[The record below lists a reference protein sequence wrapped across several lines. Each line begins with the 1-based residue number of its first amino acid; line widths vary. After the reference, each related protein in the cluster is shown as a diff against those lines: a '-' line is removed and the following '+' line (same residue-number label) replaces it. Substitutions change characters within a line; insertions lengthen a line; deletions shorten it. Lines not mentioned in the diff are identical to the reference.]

1 MRTYHLADDAELQT
15 AIEAYFAEHPELNP
29 DRVSVELAI
38 DHDWVPDETSKYRAV
53 GHVVIDPPAVPL
65 HAVRAS
71 VSLDQAGQAAFH
83 AYALLN
89 DHTNHTMDAAE
100 PWENQGQQVRQGFR
114 AAADA
119 VAMLCGV
126 TLGDVLGDA
135 PQGQ

>member
-1 MRTYHLADDAELQT
+1 MRTYHLPNDDALQT

-29 DRVSVELAI
+29 ERVSVELRQEG
-38 DHDWVPDETSKYRAV
+38 DGTYRGT

-126 TLGDVLGDA
+126 TLGDVLADA